1 MILERVPV
9 VGILA
14 SSSIV
19 LSAAYTIY
27 MFNRIS
33 LGGSFS
39 MFLEENP
46 LDITLREFLLL
57 FTLILITVL
66 LGIYPNLVLD
76 GVHNGIAGL
85 AYGVIPF
92 NL

>member
-57 FTLILITVL
+57 FILILITVL

-76 GVHNGIAGL
+76 GAR
-85 AYGVIPF
+85 
-92 NL
+92 